1 MTRAITSWKD
11 MEKSDDFSWPY
22 EWRERDGKHVKLPYR
37 SVDNVGPA
45 GSINASIEDMLKYL
59 QFRID
64 SGRVQGRQLV
74 STAAVRTM
82 ESPHTP
88 MGGNDLWTGYDHMTY
103 GLAVGV
109 GSYRGH
115 RVVIHGGGIDG
126 FISQMSWMPDDRIG
140 VIALTNSGSSISY
153 LLVSSVYDRLLGLPL
168 IDWSAK
174 QRAAEAAGK
183 KTADS
188 TKAALAAARKT
199 GTSPSHPLADY
210 VGSYEHPGY
219 GMLEVRLAGSE
230 LVGALDDLVV
240 PIRHYHYDVFEVYDA
255 PQAGSFQGLVTF
267 LLNGQGDVDR
277 VAVRLDSAA
286 KPIEFV
292 RRR

>member
-1 MTRAITSWKD
+1 MNPSPVR
-11 MEKSDDFSWPY
+11 
-22 EWRERDGKHVKLPYR
+22 RERR
-37 SVDNVGPA
+37 
-45 GSINASIEDMLKYL
+45 
-59 QFRID
+59 
-64 SGRVQGRQLV
+64 
-74 STAAVRTM
+74 
-82 ESPHTP
+82 
-88 MGGNDLWTGYDHMTY
+88 
-103 GLAVGV
+103 
-109 GSYRGH
+109 
-115 RVVIHGGGIDG
+115 
-126 FISQMSWMPDDRIG
+126 
-140 VIALTNSGSSISY
+140 
-153 LLVSSVYDRLLGLPL
+153 VYDRLLGLPL
-168 IDWSAK
+168 IDWAAK